1 MNTKRIAE
9 NESILDD
16 TVAAIGDLN
25 AQLQRME
32 ELRERM
38 ISLFE
43 YYGSEA
49 WYEDRD
55 GDLPEGMKAGVLS
68 EDLVYDAITGLRD
81 TAFRMLEMGT
91 DILKNR
97 I

>member
-9 NESILDD
+9 NESILNA

-55 GDLPEGMKAGVLS
+55 GDLPEGLKAGVLS

>member
-68 EDLVYDAITGLRD
+68 EDLVYDAITDLRD